1 MSGLARPTNP
11 QPLSDKEGDVMT
23 RRCFSR
29 AWVAGAAVLL
39 AVGALGAGSL
49 GLRAADAAS
58 HAIKIGLLYGIT
70 GFAAIYNKPAIHGH
84 EVALAEIN
92 DAGGVLGRKLQ
103 YFLRDD
109 KTNPEVAVRM
119 ANELIL
125 REKVDFLMGT
135 LASHVSLAV
144 SEVSKKNKMLYLATI
159 PKTEALTSDKGHRYV
174 FRVASNTLIE
184 GRQLAELEKATPA
197 TRYYTIANDYEYG
210 RKVVE
215 AFVDHIKRVKP
226 KAQIVG
232 QAWPKLGETE
242 WTAFITAILA
252 AKPDVVLNFVYGDMF
267 IAFVKQAKPYGYF
280 EKVRVITGAEV
291 VSTEMAQPLAKDM
304 PAGILGNAYDVF
316 YWPDTPEHRKFV
328 KAYIDKTGEPFVP
341 GWAIQGYIGTY
352 FLAEAIKKAGTTD
365 TEKVITAMEGLTV
378 QTPIGPVTM
387 RAYDHQANRGQV
399 YGVTTHTTD
408 YPFAILKDLKYLPAE
423 GFWRS
428 VEEVKAL
435 RGEK

>member
-1 MSGLARPTNP
+1 MKHGRFPRVWA
-11 QPLSDKEGDVMT
+11 
-23 RRCFSR
+23 
-29 AWVAGAAVLL
+29 AGAALLVLAV
-39 AVGALGAGSL
+39 AVGAGGLGPGSAG
-49 GLRAADAAS
+49 AS
-58 HAIKIGLLYGIT
+58 SHPIKVGLLYGIT

-92 DAGGVLGRKLQ
+92 DAGGVLGRKLR
-103 YFLRDD
+103 YVLRDD

-119 ANELIL
+119 ANELIF

-144 SEVSKKNKMLYLATI
+144 SEVARKNKILYLATI

-184 GRQLAELEKATPA
+184 GRQLAELERATPA

-210 RKVVE
+210 RKAVE
-215 AFVDHIKRVKP
+215 AFVDHIKKVKP
-226 KAQIVG
+226 RAQIVG

-242 WTAFITAILA
+242 WTPFITAILA
-252 AKPDVVLNFVYGDMF
+252 AKPEVVLNFVYGDMF
-267 IAFVKQAKPYGYF
+267 IAFVKQAKPYNYF
-280 EKVRVITGAEV
+280 DSLRVISGAEV
-291 VSTEMAQPLAKDM
+291 VSTEMAAPLGKEM

-316 YWPDTPEHRKFV
+316 YWPETPEHKRFV
-328 KAYIDKTGEPFVP
+328 QSYLDKTGESFVP

-365 TEKVITAMEGLTV
+365 TEKVINALEGLTV
-378 QTPIGPVTM
+378 QTPIGPVSM

-399 YGVTTHTTD
+399 YGVTTFSPDH
-408 YPFAILKDLKYLPAE
+408 PFAILKDVRYLPAE

-428 VEEVKAL
+428 VGEIKAL

>member
-1 MSGLARPTNP
+1 MKGRVLSKVWVSGLGV
-11 QPLSDKEGDVMT
+11 L
-23 RRCFSR
+23 
-29 AWVAGAAVLL
+29 LL
-39 AVGALGAGSL
+39 AVSL
-49 GLRAADAAS
+49 SASSGGLTPRAADASS
-58 HAIKIGLLYGIT
+58 HAIKVGLLYGIT

-84 EVALAEIN
+84 EVALAAIN
-92 DAGGVLGRKLQ
+92 EAGGVLGRKLQ
-103 YFLRDD
+103 YVLRDD

-144 SEVSKKNKMLYLATI
+144 SEVAKKNKILYLATI
-159 PKTEALTSDKGHRYV
+159 PKTEALTSEKGHRYV

-184 GRQLAELEKATPA
+184 GRQLAELEKAMPA
-197 TRYYTIANDYEYG
+197 TRYHTIANDYEYG

-215 AFVDHIKRVKP
+215 AFVDHLKKVKP
-226 KAQIVG
+226 GAQIVG

-242 WTAFITAILA
+242 WTPFITAILA
-252 AKPDVVLNFVYGDMF
+252 AKPEVVLNFVYGDMF

-280 EKVRVITGAEV
+280 EKVRVISGAEV
-291 VSTEMAQPLAKDM
+291 VSTEMAAPLAKDM
-304 PAGILGNAYDVF
+304 PEGILGNAYDVF
-316 YWPDTPEHRKFV
+316 YWPDTPEHKSFV
-328 KAYIDKTGEPFVP
+328 KAYLDKTGEAFVP

-378 QTPIGPVTM
+378 KTPVGPVTM

-399 YGVTTHTTD
+399 YGVTVHAAD
-408 YPFAILKDLKYLPAE
+408 YPFATLKDVRYLPAE

-428 VEEVKAL
+428 VEEIKAL

>member
-1 MSGLARPTNP
+1 MKRKVLSRVWVLGL
-11 QPLSDKEGDVMT
+11 G
-23 RRCFSR
+23 
-29 AWVAGAAVLL
+29 VLVL
-39 AVGALGAGSL
+39 AVSL
-49 GLRAADAAS
+49 TSGDRGLTPRAADATS
-58 HAIKIGLLYGIT
+58 HPIRIGLLYGIT

-92 DAGGVLGRKLQ
+92 EAGGVLGRKLQ
-103 YFLRDD
+103 YALRDD

-119 ANELIL
+119 ANELVL

-144 SEVSKKNKMLYLATI
+144 SEVARKNKILYLATI
-159 PKTEALTSDKGHRYV
+159 PKTEALTSEKGHRYV

-184 GRQLAELEKATPA
+184 GRQLAELEKTTPA

-215 AFVDHIKRVKP
+215 AFVDHVKKVKP
-226 KAQIVG
+226 RAQIVG
-232 QAWPKLGETE
+232 QGWPKLGETE
-242 WTAFITAILA
+242 WTPFITAILA
-252 AKPDVVLNFVYGDMF
+252 AKPEVVLNFVYGDMF

-280 EKVRVITGAEV
+280 EKVRVISGAEV
-291 VSTEMAQPLAKDM
+291 VSTEMAVPLGKDM
-304 PAGILGNAYDVF
+304 PEGILGNAYDVF
-316 YWPDTPEHRKFV
+316 YWPDTAEHRKFV
-328 KAYIDKTGEPFVP
+328 KAYLDKTGEAFVP

-365 TEKVITAMEGLTV
+365 TEKVIAAMEGLTLK
-378 QTPIGPVTM
+378 TPIGPVTM

-399 YGVTTHTTD
+399 YGLTTHSAD
-408 YPFAILKDLKYLPAE
+408 YPFAILKDVKYLNAE

-428 VEEVKAL
+428 VEEIKAL